1 MSSASEA
8 IPADEDAAKAAAV
21 FPLALPLPIIL
32 RG

>member
-8 IPADEDAAKAAAV
+8 IPADEDAVAAAV